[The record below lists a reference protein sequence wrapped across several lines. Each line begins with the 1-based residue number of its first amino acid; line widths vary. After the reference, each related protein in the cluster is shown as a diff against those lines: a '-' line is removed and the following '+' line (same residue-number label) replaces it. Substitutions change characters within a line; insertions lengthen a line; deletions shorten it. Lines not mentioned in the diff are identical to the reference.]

1 MAIVKKTFVD
11 GVTTICA
18 QELND
23 WQDELIRLDA
33 EKEADGLGISEASA
47 GQYVKIK
54 TVDSDGRP
62 TSFEP
67 GSGGGG
73 GGGTDDYAD
82 LTNKPQINGV
92 TLSGNKSASDLGL
105 YPAQNN
111 GIPKTDLAAAVQTSL
126 GKADTALQT
135 APVTSVDGKTGQVA
149 ILPAGGSSGQYL
161 KKASGA
167 DFDVTWG
174 DGGGGG
180 GGGTS
185 DYTDLSNKP
194 KINNVELSGN
204 RSASDLGLGT
214 YSKPSG
220 GIPASDLS
228 AAAQTSLGKADT
240 AYQKPSGGI
249 PPTDLAS
256 GVQASLGAADTAYQV
271 PSSGIPK
278 TDLASAVQ
286 ASLGAADTAYQ
297 KASGGIPKTDLA
309 AAVQTSLG
317 AADTAYQK
325 PSGGI
330 PASDMAGAV
339 QTSLGLANSAY
350 QKPNSGIPASDL
362 ASGVIP
368 GAYTSNPAM
377 DGQASPGGASTVA
390 YAKGDHVHPTD
401 TSRQAAIKIGSIAIS
416 GSGWSGSGPYTQTVS
431 IPGLTPTA
439 NTKVDLQPSA
449 AAFAQMITDNV
460 QALFVASEADPNN
473 SGSYILK
480 LYAIGG
486 YITASSLAVQCT
498 YYEVS

>member
-126 GKADTALQT
+126 GKADTA
-135 APVTSVDGKTGQVA
+135 
-149 ILPAGGSSGQYL
+149 
-161 KKASGA
+161 
-167 DFDVTWG
+167 
-174 DGGGGG
+174 
-180 GGGTS
+180 
-185 DYTDLSNKP
+185 
-194 KINNVELSGN
+194 
-204 RSASDLGLGT
+204 
-214 YSKPSG
+214 
-220 GIPASDLS
+220 
-228 AAAQTSLGKADT
+228 
-240 AYQKPSGGI
+240 YQKPSGGI
-249 PPTDLAS
+249 PKTDLAS

-377 DGQASPGGASTVA
+377 DSQASPGGASTVA